1 MLTSGSAGH
10 PDRLGALTVRLP
22 DRLEQASGPAARIV
36 LVLLAGALARFLLH
50 RLIDRLA
57 EQVATGRGGL
67 SAIDRLPPASAILAG
82 GPLGSARREQ
92 RSRAIGSVLKS
103 VATGLVTGVVVLMVV
118 QEFYDIGPLL
128 AGAGIVGIALGLG
141 AQSLVRD
148 FLAGIFMIVEDQ
160 YGVGDVVEVGD
171 VVGTVESVGLRVTRV
186 QDENGTL
193 WYLRNGDIQQLG
205 NRSQGWGRAVVQV
218 CVGYGEDL
226 DRVGRLILDSAAELG
241 TDQGL
246 AAALDGQPILAG
258 VENLGSIGVQVQVEI
273 RTKAG
278 QDAVVARAL
287 RRRIIDRLARE
298 GVRTGEPSSR
308 RADEPDDPMTR

>member
-1 MLTSGSAGH
+1 M
-10 PDRLGALTVRLP
+10 
-22 DRLEQASGPAARIV
+22 
-36 LVLLAGALARFLLH
+36 
-50 RLIDRLA
+50 
-57 EQVATGRGGL
+57 
-67 SAIDRLPPASAILAG
+67 
-82 GPLGSARREQ
+82 
-92 RSRAIGSVLKS
+92 
-103 VATGLVTGVVVLMVV
+103 
-118 QEFYDIGPLL
+118 
-128 AGAGIVGIALGLG
+128 
-141 AQSLVRD
+141 RD

-298 GVRTGEPSSR
+298 GVRTGEPPSR

>member
-1 MLTSGSAGH
+1 MRTSGSAGH

-67 SAIDRLPPASAILAG
+67 AAIDRLPPASAILAG

-160 YGVGDVVEVGD
+160 YGVGDVVEVGE
-171 VVGTVESVGLRVTRV
+171 VIGTVESVGLRVTRV
-186 QDENGTL
+186 RDENGTL

-226 DRVGRLILDSAAELG
+226 DRVGRLILDSAAELN
-241 TDQGL
+241 TDQEL

-258 VENLGSIGVQVQVEI
+258 VQDLGSIGVQVQVEI

-278 QDAVVARAL
+278 QDAVVASAL
-287 RRRIIDRLARE
+287 RRRIVDRLARE
-298 GVRTGEPSSR
+298 GVRTGEPPSR
-308 RADEPDDPMTR
+308 

>member
-1 MLTSGSAGH
+1 MRTSGSAGH

-67 SAIDRLPPASAILAG
+67 AAIDRLPPASAILAG

-160 YGVGDVVEVGD
+160 YGVGDVVEVGE
-171 VVGTVESVGLRVTRV
+171 VIGTVESVGLRVTRV
-186 QDENGTL
+186 RDENGTL

-226 DRVGRLILDSAAELG
+226 DRVGRLILDSAAELN
-241 TDQGL
+241 TDQEL

-258 VENLGSIGVQVQVEI
+258 VQDLGSIGVQVQVEI

-278 QDAVVARAL
+278 QDAVVASAR
-287 RRRIIDRLARE
+287 RRRIVDRLARE
-298 GVRTGEPSSR
+298 GVRTGEPPSR
-308 RADEPDDPMTR
+308 